1 MFTVI
6 QGMRTLQPFGNFI
19 SLKGPQRE
27 LVLIYSDSW
36 AQVSQMNTW
45 DLGSEWESGW
55 ISILKSL
62 AYNFQERLIVFSDSF
77 SLTIGSSFRFLEFV
91 KSVSIEGE
99 SSIS

>member
-1 MFTVI
+1 
-6 QGMRTLQPFGNFI
+6 
-19 SLKGPQRE
+19 
-27 LVLIYSDSW
+27 
-36 AQVSQMNTW
+36 MNTW

-62 AYNFQERLIVFSDSF
+62 VYNFQERLIVSSDSSF
-77 SLTIGSSFRFLEFV
+77 FNSWKFRFSKFV